1 MPTDLLLPAF
11 ALTLIA
17 NFVLVAAAIHA
28 LRARAVRDEADRS
41 ADQAR
46 LAARRAL
53 ATIEPDRRDLRPAET
68 TAPGERELP
77 RMAAQP
83 GPVGA
88 EPVAAEPEPGV
99 LRAPEP
105 TVTDASPT
113 PLVESEPASAQPG
126 PHVVDG
132 PPPNDPPKPAR
143 KRSPATRQPSP
154 GPTPKPPSR
163 GRAAAPRPEPRP
175 RPDQGNPRAAAGGS
189 PGATRRGARRRFS
202 LPPLD
207 DDHERVNRSI
217 ETFFSGGDAL
227 DPGDGGRVPATV
239 AITVAVVALDGIDQ
253 NRSRDDRAAFEAVAA
268 TVERTLRR
276 AARGDDRVI
285 ATERGRFRIVLPAT
299 GELAARAYLR
309 RVRAAVAPSLES
321 AEIRLSL
328 VTATSTV
335 LGEAPEVAV
344 AQAEARL
351 DAALASAA
359 SHEPGRRPRAAS
371 D

>member
-28 LRARAVRDEADRS
+28 LRARSVRDEADRS

-46 LAARRAL
+46 LAARRL
-53 ATIEPDRRDLRPAET
+53 PVATEPDRRDLRPSET
-68 TAPGERELP
+68 IEPGERQLP
-77 RMAAQP
+77 RMASEP
-83 GPVGA
+83 GPGVVRA
-88 EPVAAEPEPGV
+88 PDPAPDESPTPPEEPEP
-99 LRAPEP
+99 
-105 TVTDASPT
+105 
-113 PLVESEPASAQPG
+113 EPAQVG
-126 PHVVDG
+126 PHVVNE

-143 KRSPATRQPSP
+143 RRRVAAQPGP
-154 GPTPKPPSR
+154 GPTPKPPSGR
-163 GRAAAPRPEPRP
+163 RAAASRPEPRT
-175 RPDQGNPRAAAGGS
+175 RPDQGNPRAEAASS
-189 PGATRRGARRRFS
+189 PGSTRRGGRRRFS

-227 DPGDGGRVPATV
+227 DSGDSGRGPATV
-239 AITVAVVALDGIDQ
+239 ATTVAVVAIDGIDQ
-253 NRSRDDRAAFEAVAA
+253 NRSRDDRTAFEAVAA
-268 TVERTLRR
+268 TVERTLRG
-276 AARGDDRVI
+276 AARGDDRVT
-285 ATERGRFRIVLPAT
+285 ATGRGRFRIVLPGT
-299 GELAARAYLR
+299 GELAARTYLR

-321 AEIRLSL
+321 AEIPLSL

-335 LGEAPEVAV
+335 LGEAPEVAI

-359 SHEPGRRPRAAS
+359 SREPGNRPRAAS

>member
-46 LAARRAL
+46 LAAQRPL
-53 ATIEPDRRDLRPAET
+53 APIEPDRRDLRPSET
-68 TAPGERELP
+68 TASGERELP

-83 GPVGA
+83 
-88 EPVAAEPEPGV
+88 EPVAVEPVATEPEP
-99 LRAPEP
+99 A
-105 TVTDASPT
+105 VTDAFPSP
-113 PLVESEPASAQPG
+113 PVDSEPAPGQPG

-132 PPPNDPPKPAR
+132 PPSNDPPKPAR
-143 KRSPATRQPSP
+143 KRNTAARQPGP
-154 GPTPKPPSR
+154 GTTPKPPSR
-163 GRAAAPRPEPRP
+163 DPAATPRREPRT
-175 RPDQGNPRAAAGGS
+175 RPDQANPRAQAASS
-189 PGATRRGARRRFS
+189 PASTRRGARRRFS

-227 DPGDGGRVPATV
+227 DTGDGGRGPATV
-239 AITVAVVALDGIDQ
+239 AITVAVVAIDGLDQ

-328 VTATSTV
+328 VTATSSV
-335 LGEAPEVAV
+335 LGEAPEVAI

-359 SHEPGRRPRAAS
+359 SEPGSRPRAAS

>member
-46 LAARRAL
+46 LAARRSL
-53 ATIEPDRRDLRPAET
+53 AAMEPDRRDLRHSET
-68 TAPGERELP
+68 TGPGERELP
-77 RMAAQP
+77 QMASEP
-83 GPVGA
+83 
-88 EPVAAEPEPGV
+88 EPVAAEPV
-99 LRAPEP
+99 AAD
-105 TVTDASPT
+105 VTPT
-113 PLVESEPASAQPG
+113 PPVESEPASAQPG

-143 KRSPATRQPSP
+143 KRSAAARQPGP

-163 GRAAAPRPEPRP
+163 GRAAATRPEPRT
-175 RPDQGNPRAAAGGS
+175 RPDQGNPRAQAAGS

-227 DPGDGGRVPATV
+227 DTGDGGRGPATV
-239 AITVAVVALDGIDQ
+239 AITVAVVAIDGLDQ
-253 NRSRDDRAAFEAVAA
+253 NRSRDDRAAFETVAA

-335 LGEAPEVAV
+335 LGEGPEVAI

-359 SHEPGRRPRAAS
+359 SREPGSRPRAAS